1 MNENDNRKNQTPR
14 RKTFLQTF
22 FGEDATPA
30 ALAKQ
35 YGVPVLLAVYAL
47 FAVFAMPHCTH
58 LKDAPSEDASF
69 APPSSVTAAPKAT
82 ATPKPT
88 PTPEPKEPTFT
99 NATLAYAGDLV
110 VHMGLNEEASTPEG
124 YDFKPLMEGA
134 IPYVQDAD
142 YAFCCFE
149 TTFPIEGDISG
160 YPTFHSPVSLAA
172 NLKEAGFDLVETAN
186 NHCMDARKEGLDNTL
201 DVLDAAGL
209 DHVGT
214 YRTQDERDQN
224 HGIVVKDL
232 NGIRIA
238 FLSYTYGTNCFPVTD
253 FPYAA
258 NIFFSD
264 YLELYADDI
273 DELDL
278 SGLDRDIAAAKDLH
292 VDMIAVFMHWGLEYH
307 TAPVDYQ
314 MEVADHLFAQGVDLV
329 LGGHPHVPEPMET
342 RTVRGADGK
351 EHTGYLC
358 YCMGNFLSCMNDHY
372 TNLTGVT
379 TLELE
384 KNVDTGET
392 YLKNVSYAP
401 LIMVDTADHGVMSTW
416 RYKIVDLHKSIDSY
430 AAGDSLGFIN
440 DTLYNDMLTALSDIH
455 SIWGA
460 NFDRFDPSYTA
471 NTEGE
476 MPAKAPTSQESPS

>member
-1 MNENDNRKNQTPR
+1 MNENKNENKTPR
-14 RKTFLQTF
+14 RKTFRETF
-22 FGEDATPA
+22 FGEGAGFA

-47 FAVFAMPHCTH
+47 FAVFAMPHCTR

-69 APPSSVTAAPKAT
+69 KTPAVTAAPQSDA
-82 ATPKPT
+82 AAEPT

-110 VHMGLNEEASTPEG
+110 CHMGLNEEANTGSG

-149 TTFPIEGDISG
+149 TTFPIEGDVSG
-160 YPTFHSPVSLAA
+160 YPTFHSPQALAA
-172 NLKEAGFDLVETAN
+172 NLKEAGFDMLEMAS

-201 DVLDAAGL
+201 DVLDSVGL

-214 YRTQDERDQN
+214 YRTQEERDAN
-224 HGIVVKDL
+224 SGIVVKDL
-232 NGIRIA
+232 NGIKIA

-253 FPYAA
+253 FPYAV

-273 DELDL
+273 DELDYTQ
-278 SGLDRDIAAAKDLH
+278 LDADIAAAKEMDVDL
-292 VDMIAVFMHWGLEYH
+292 IAVFMHWGLEYH

-314 MEVADHLFAQGVDLV
+314 TQVADHLFAEGVDLI

-342 RTVRGADGK
+342 RTVRDADGN
-351 EHTGYLC
+351 ERTGYLC
-358 YCMGNFLSCMNDHY
+358 YCMGNFISCMNDRY

-384 KNVDTGET
+384 KNIDTGET

-401 LIMVDTADHGVMSTW
+401 LIMVDTADHGVYNGW
-416 RYKIVDLHKSIDSY
+416 RYKLVDLHKAIDGY
-430 AAGDSLGFIN
+430 AAGDGQGYIN
-440 DTLYNDMLTALSDIH
+440 ETLYNDMVTALNDLH
-455 SIWGA
+455 TIWGA
-460 NFDRFDPSYTA
+460 NFDRFDPSYTP

-476 MPAKAPTSQESPS
+476 MPAKTPTTTTE